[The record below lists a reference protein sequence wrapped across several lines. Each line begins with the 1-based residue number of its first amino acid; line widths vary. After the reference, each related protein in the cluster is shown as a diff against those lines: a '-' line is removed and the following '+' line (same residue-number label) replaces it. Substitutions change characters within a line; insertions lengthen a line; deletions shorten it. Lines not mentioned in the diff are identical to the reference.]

1 MTEKKSVSLQ
11 TLSGRAVLH
20 ATRNLYITHRRAYL
34 ISIDIEWNE
43 GKELK
48 KL

>member
-11 TLSGRAVLH
+11 TLSGRAVLRS
-20 ATRNLYITHRRAYL
+20 ASNPYITHRHAYL
-34 ISIDIEWNE
+34 ISSDSEWNE